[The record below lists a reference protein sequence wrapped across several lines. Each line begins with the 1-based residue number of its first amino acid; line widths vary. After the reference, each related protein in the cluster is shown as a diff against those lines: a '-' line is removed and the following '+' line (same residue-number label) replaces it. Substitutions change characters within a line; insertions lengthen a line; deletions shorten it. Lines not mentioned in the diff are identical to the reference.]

1 MLSFLQSDIFQ
12 TVAGILIGSVWVFHG
27 LYSKILNRI
36 PRHQAIVARIL
47 GERFAR
53 PATKLI
59 GGGEI
64 LLGVWVFT
72 GWQPRACAAVQTA
85 ALVAMNTLEI
95 LLAGDLL
102 ISAAG
107 MVILNLGFI
116 ALIWHWAL
124 GVVAKG

>member
-1 MLSFLQSDIFQ
+1 MPSFLQSDISH
-12 TVAGILIGSVWVFHG
+12 TIAGVLIGSVWVFHG
-27 LYSKILNRI
+27 LYSKILDRI
-36 PRHQAIVARIL
+36 PRHRLIVARVL

-72 GWQPRACAAVQTA
+72 GWQPLVCAAVQTA
-85 ALVAMNTLEI
+85 GLVAMNVFEI

-107 MVILNLGFI
+107 MVILNLGFL
-116 ALIWHWAL
+116 ALVWRWAL
-124 GVVAKG
+124 GVAAKS